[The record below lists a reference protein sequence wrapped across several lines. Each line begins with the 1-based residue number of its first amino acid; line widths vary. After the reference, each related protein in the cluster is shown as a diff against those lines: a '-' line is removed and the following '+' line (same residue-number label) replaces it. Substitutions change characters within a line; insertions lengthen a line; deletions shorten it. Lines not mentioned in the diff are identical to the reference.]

1 MMVLYPTRHAV
12 HVALAGALTAGVGL
26 VAGQAA
32 LVAWGASM
40 VVGIAIARAATFAS
54 VTRIRAAGF
63 EMLWHGAVRTVKAV
77 RGREMILEA
86 EVRNR
91 DTLAARFVGL
101 RAIGS
106 SQLKLRVEPS
116 EGEVAASGML
126 KVKVHVEPLRVGQ
139 HGIFGLALELRG
151 APGLFEVPLTF
162 ANPFGVQVLPTSY
175 SLIANS
181 ARGGRARLA
190 SSTGRAGKVRGDG
203 SDLRELREYVSGD
216 PFKRIAWRASARRG
230 KLLVREVE
238 REERDLVWVVLDASV
253 ELWAGAP
260 GTAPL
265 DLAIEDAASIVHR
278 HLLMGD
284 PTGLAIV
291 AGRVL
296 RWVEPAAGPAHAA
309 NLMAILATGAATYDQ
324 DRSELDEAD
333 VALRVIEHLR
343 PLDPKGLADVS
354 RRDLDRLAHRA
365 SSVISRAPFEPMLPQ
380 GQSPREQLL
389 RRYLAAFGIES
400 PARLDGERTRTDLT
414 LADTLNRVA
423 ASRVRPTLIY
433 VVSPAPEPLSPSLQE
448 AIHRLRR
455 HAIELRWSAASY
467 EPAVVAIDDTR
478 PETRY
483 VIRAML
489 TRAKL
494 ARSRGERTL
503 RHAGVKLVRGR
514 ARRTELPP
522 EET

>member
-1 MMVLYPTRHAV
+1 MMVPTRHAV
-12 HVALAGALTAGVGL
+12 HVALAGAVAAGVEL
-26 VAGQAA
+26 VTGQAA

-40 VVGIAIARAATFAS
+40 VVGIAIARAATLAS

-63 EMLWHGAVRTVKAV
+63 EMLWHGSVRTVKAV
-77 RGREMILEA
+77 RGREIVLEA

-116 EGEVAASGML
+116 EGEVAASGLL
-126 KVKVHVEPLRVGQ
+126 KVKVHVEPKRVGQ

-162 ANPFGVQVLPTSY
+162 ANPFGVQVLPTAY
-175 SLIANS
+175 SIIADS

-190 SSTGRAGKVRGDG
+190 ASASRSGKARGDG

-238 REERDLVWVVLDASV
+238 REERDLVWIVLDASV
-253 ELWAGAP
+253 ELWSGP
-260 GTAPL
+260 SGVAPL
-265 DLAIEDAASIVHR
+265 DLAIEDAASLVQR
-278 HLLMGD
+278 HLQLGD
-284 PTGLAIV
+284 PTGLAMI

-296 RWVEPAAGPAHAA
+296 RWVEPESGPAHAA
-309 NLMAILATGAATYDQ
+309 SMMAILATGAGTYDQ

-343 PLDPKGLADVS
+343 PLDARGLADVS
-354 RRDLDRLAHRA
+354 RRDLDRLAQRA
-365 SSVISRAPFEPMLPQ
+365 VAVLSRAPFDPLPPA

-400 PARLDGERTRTDLT
+400 PAKLDSERARSDLT
-414 LADTLNRVA
+414 LADTLSRI
-423 ASRVRPTLIY
+423 ASGRVRPTLVY
-433 VVSPAPEPLSPSLQE
+433 VLSPAPEPVPLVVNDALKK
-448 AIHRLRR
+448 LRR
-455 HAIELRWSAASY
+455 HGVEVRWNTSSY
-467 EPAVVAIDDTR
+467 EPSLRAIDDGR
-478 PETRY
+478 AETKH

-489 TRAKL
+489 ARARLSKE
-494 ARSRGERTL
+494 RGEKSL
-503 RHAGVKLVRGR
+503 RHAGIRLARGR
-514 ARRTELPP
+514 ARRAEHPP
-522 EET
+522 EEHE